1 MSNEIIR
8 VDHASVRFN
17 LAMQKNLGLKGYL
30 SALMHHELLF
40 QEFLALKDIDLT
52 IHEGESWGFIGRNG
66 SGKSTLLKLIT
77 GILKPYKGTV
87 SVRGRIAPLLELGA
101 GFDAELTG
109 RENIM
114 MNGLILGMSKND
126 IIKRFDD
133 IVAFSE
139 LEKFLDVPI
148 KNYSSGMKSR
158 LGFAIAT
165 STKPDILIADEV
177 LSTGDRAFQQ
187 KCEARMKE
195 LLSDGTTLLFVSH
208 SASAIRNL
216 CENALWLSAGTVQM
230 CGETNEVLKAYADAS
245 AAGSSPAPA
254 K

>member
-17 LAMQKNLGLKGYL
+17 LAMQKNRGLKGYL
-30 SALMHHELLF
+30 SALLHHDLLF
-40 QEFLALKDIDLT
+40 QEFFALKDINLT
-52 IHEGESWGFIGRNG
+52 IQPGESWGFIGRNG

-77 GILKPYKGTV
+77 GILKPYQGSV

-109 RENIM
+109 RENII
-114 MNGLILGMSKND
+114 MNGLILGMSKAD
-126 IIKRFDD
+126 ITKRFDE

-139 LEKFLDVPI
+139 LENFLDVPV

-158 LGFAIAT
+158 LGFSIAT
-165 STKPDILIADEV
+165 CTKPDILIADEV

-187 KCEARMKE
+187 KCEARMQD

-208 SASAIRNL
+208 SAAQVQKL
-216 CENALWLSAGTVQM
+216 CDHIMWLDHGSVRMTGTPDD
-230 CGETNEVLKAYADAS
+230 VLPAYAEAQNT
-245 AAGSSPAPA
+245 